1 MKAPKTSKTMIAV
14 VPMKAAKGY
23 PMKPKGKGGKK
34 AC

>member
-1 MKAPKTSKTMIAV
+1 MKASKTPKTMIAV
-14 VPMKAAKGY
+14 MPMKAAKGY